1 MDERIK
7 FLEGE
12 LRYLQGQLTAKL
24 FIRNTQAQ
32 TLVYHPN
39 NLNDGIN
46 HITDRIRHYIVKLHT
61 QCETTNDFI
70 EYCKEV
76 DNEFKDAG
84 QEHLFCTEYD
94 IPYTGKLD
102 KNVLIHFKSGMGTR
116 IREVNSLHIEK
127 KRLYINGQKVAQ
139 DIRRFIFV
147 DKAFKLDKNDEK
159 EFNEL
164 IEHFKEL
171 REKLKLQNIGED
183 FK

>member
-1 MDERIK
+1 MD
-7 FLEGE
+7 
-12 LRYLQGQLTAKL
+12 
-24 FIRNTQAQ
+24 
-32 TLVYHPN
+32 
-39 NLNDGIN
+39 
-46 HITDRIRHYIVKLHT
+46 
-61 QCETTNDFI
+61 DFI

-76 DNEFKDAG
+76 DNEFEDAG

-102 KNVLIHFKSGMGTR
+102 KSVLIHFKTGMATR
-116 IREVNSLHIEK
+116 IREINSLHIEK

-147 DKAFKLDKNDEK
+147 DKAFELDKNDDT

-164 IEHFKEL
+164 IEHFKSLKE
-171 REKLKLQNIGED
+171 RLKLQNIGED